1 MKNKEELKETL
12 LEHLENLK
20 DYLQNAIE
28 YVEND
33 EEAHY
38 INNEIQELAT
48 IAEDCIDEWENIRW
62 DWEELD
68 ELD

>member
-20 DYLQNAIE
+20 DYLEHAIE

-48 IAEDCIDEWENIRW
+48 IAEDCIDEWENIRGN
-62 DWEELD
+62 WEELD